1 MAWDFRKSRKR
12 TAQFDYRTAGNL
24 LNSRTGDRARL
35 PDRRP
40 LSRGILATIHWLYH
54 WRLWLPFMLV
64 CYQPDQRPYEALE
77 INDNG
82 LNVMKDRQVVY
93 CLAGFLIGVVCLF
106 GGIFIS
112 DLWHV
117 SLGHLITLYGIFLM
131 VYVSVRA

>member
-1 MAWDFRKSRKR
+1 
-12 TAQFDYRTAGNL
+12 
-24 LNSRTGDRARL
+24 
-35 PDRRP
+35 
-40 LSRGILATIHWLYH
+40 
-54 WRLWLPFMLV
+54 MLV
-64 CYQPDQRPYEALE
+64 CYQPDQRPYEALG

-106 GGIFIS
+106 GGVFIS